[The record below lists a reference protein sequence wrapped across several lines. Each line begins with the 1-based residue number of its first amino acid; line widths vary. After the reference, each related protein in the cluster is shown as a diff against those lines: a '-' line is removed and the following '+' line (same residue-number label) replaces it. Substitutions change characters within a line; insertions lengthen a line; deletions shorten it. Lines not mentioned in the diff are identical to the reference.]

1 MFRQLK
7 DFSAFDVVITEPTA
21 SISLPVFNDF
31 VDDSPDPYTWSISP
45 VSPGTT
51 VNNAGDTTTI
61 IYDDPSQVPSPPAPT
76 PEISLTSD
84 ITTLIEDEGT
94 EVTFTLNLS
103 EPPPADGLVVS
114 IGTGKPFALGGF

>member
-1 MFRQLK
+1 MM
-7 DFSAFDVVITEPTA
+7 I
-21 SISLPVFNDF
+21 PVKCH
-31 VDDSPDPYTWSISP
+31 P
-45 VSPGTT
+45 
-51 VNNAGDTTTI
+51 
-61 IYDDPSQVPSPPAPT
+61 PPAPT

-114 IGTGKPFALGGF
+114 IGTGKPFALGDFDVFPPPPQASATGGQLVTGFADNSGFDFRVNRPNRDYHPACL